1 MLVVRKMLEQIGQC
15 PKETLTMIC
24 TVEMNRI
31 RRGNAQ
37 GIDHGIGEIP
47 LLSRTQGI
55 GQLIFVHVEMQ
66 ARGM

>member
-15 PKETLTMIC
+15 LEELLAMIR

-31 RRGNAQ
+31 RRGDAQ
-37 GIDHGIGEIP
+37 GVDHGIGEIP

-66 ARGM
+66 ARGL